1 MYCKSCGYE
10 NEDDATICENCG
22 ADLNSFSSGRVS
34 KRNKILLIVVALIIL
49 VIGIWAIFTLE
60 NYIHPDKS
68 PDPRASNLVCPYCG
82 AGPDT
87 LVAVRENSSHI
98 KWYCQYCEY
107 TWWEPIPPEQ
117 LLE

>member
-1 MYCKSCGYE
+1 VYCKSCGYE

-22 ADLNSFSSGRVS
+22 ADLNSFSASGRVS
-34 KRNKILLIVVALIIL
+34 KRNKILLIVVAFIIL
-49 VIGIWAIFTLE
+49 VIGISLLITLE
-60 NYIHPDKS
+60 TYNPS
-68 PDPRASNLVCPYCG
+68 VDPRASHLVCPYCG